1 MHAREQAMTAASSTT
16 KNEDQIHA
24 LIDDRVRAIGDKDVE
39 ALVAKA
45 APGVVSFDA
54 LPPLQRIS
62 AEAIRARLQEWFGW
76 YDGPIGYE
84 VRDLRITAG
93 DDVAFAHY
101 LYHVTGRMTNGNEVD
116 MWVRTTMGLQKTDGA
131 WVITH
136 EHNSVPFDA
145 ESGKASLDLTP

>member
-1 MHAREQAMTAASSTT
+1 MATAAGATT
-16 KNEDQIHA
+16 NTDQIRA
-24 LIDDRVRAIGDKDVE
+24 LIEGRVRAIADKDVE

-54 LPPLQRIS
+54 LPPLQRVGP
-62 AEAIRARLQEWFGW
+62 EAIRTRLQEWFGW

-93 DDVAFAHY
+93 DDIAFAHY
-101 LYHVTGRMTNGNEVD
+101 LYHVTGRMTNGKPVD
-116 MWVRTTMGLQKTDGA
+116 MWVRTTMGLQKTDDGVWA
-131 WVITH
+131 ITH

>member
-1 MHAREQAMTAASSTT
+1 MTTAPSTT
-16 KNEDQIHA
+16 TNEDQIRA
-24 LIDDRVRAIGDKDVE
+24 LIDDRVRAIDDKDVE

-45 APGVVSFDA
+45 TPEFVSFDA
-54 LPPLQRIS
+54 LPPLQRTGP
-62 AEAIRARLQEWFGW
+62 EAMRIRLQEWFGG

-93 DDVAFAHY
+93 DDMAYAHF
-101 LYHVTGRMTNGNEVD
+101 LYRVSGRLTNGNAVD
-116 MWVRTTMGLQKTDGA
+116 MWVRSTMGLQKRAGVWA
-131 WVITH
+131 IAH